1 MNNFYLCK
9 VLNFTKVENK
19 ISERYNIL
27 KPVLNEKT
35 KRLFCAAEAKVLNHG
50 GIQVVS
56 KQTGLSRTTISNG
69 LKELNDIDSVDVNRI
84 RKFGGGRKKTKE
96 KNPII
101 SEKLDNLIEPAL
113 RGEPESALLWTS
125 KSLRKLS
132 AELKNQGYDVSHKLT
147 GQMLKEKGFSL
158 QANRKTFEGKGHPD
172 RDAQFEF
179 IHYRV
184 KEFQMNEMPVISVDT
199 KKKELIGNY
208 KNSGKEWTKKKSAT
222 KVNAYDF
229 RSEAEGLAIP
239 YGVYDMTDNSGWVS
253 VGIDHDTA
261 EFAVESI
268 RKWWYKMGKEKY
280 QKSEKLLIT
289 ADGGGSNGR
298 RNRLWKKQLQDL
310 SNQTNMELHVC
321 HFPPGTSKWNKIEH
335 RLFSNIS
342 KNWRGKP
349 LISYEVIV
357 NLIASTTTIK
367 GLKVKCE
374 IDKNEYETGKK
385 ITDSEMKRIEISRDE
400 FHGEWNYIIKPNL

>member
-1 MNNFYLCK
+1 M
-9 VLNFTKVENK
+9 ERE
-19 ISERYNIL
+19 ISERYKLL
-27 KPVLNEKT
+27 KPLFNEKLS
-35 KRLFCAAEAKVLNHG
+35 RLYCATEAKVLKHG
-50 GIQVVS
+50 GIQIVS

-69 LKELNDIDSVDVNRI
+69 LKELEQFENIDINRI
-84 RKFGGGRKKTKE
+84 RKEGGGRKKEIEKE
-96 KNPII
+96 PAI
-101 SEKLDNLIEPAL
+101 SFKLDSLIEPAL
-113 RGEPESALLWTS
+113 RGEPESSLLWTS

-132 AELKNQGYDVSHKLT
+132 NELKKQGYNISHKLV
-147 GQMLKEKGFSL
+147 GKLLKEKGFSL
-158 QANRKTFEGKGHPD
+158 QANRKTYEGKGHPD
-172 RDAQFEF
+172 RDSQFEF

-184 KEFQMNEMPVISVDT
+184 KEFQMNQLPVISVDA

-208 KNSGKEWTKKKSAT
+208 KNNGKEWTKKYSSQ

-229 RSEAEGLAIP
+229 LSESDGLAIP
-239 YGVYDMTDNSGWVS
+239 YGVYDLTNNDGWVS

-268 RKWWYKMGKEKY
+268 KKWWDKMGKEKY
-280 QKSEKLLIT
+280 IKADKILIT

-298 RNRLWKKQLQDL
+298 RNKLWKKKLQDL
-310 SNQTNMELHVC
+310 SDEINAEIHMC

-357 NLIASTTTIK
+357 NLIASTSTTK
-367 GLKVKCE
+367 GLRVQCE
-374 IDKNEYETGKK
+374 IDRNKYKTGIK
-385 ITDSEMKRIEISRDE
+385 ISDNEMKNINISRDE
-400 FHGEWNYIIKPNL
+400 FHGEWNYVIKPKSNPK